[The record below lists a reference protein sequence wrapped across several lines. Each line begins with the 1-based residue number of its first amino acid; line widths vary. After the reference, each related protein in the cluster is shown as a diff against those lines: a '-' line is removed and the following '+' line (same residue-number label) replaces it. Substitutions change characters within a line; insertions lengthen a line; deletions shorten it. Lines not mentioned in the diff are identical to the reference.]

1 MMQVLLQR
9 FMRDVI
15 VNPSMA
21 LRACLLLAA
30 VLVYGTTGFLYF
42 ELPGNPDLTWQDA
55 LWYCLVTLT
64 TVGYGDFFPKTA
76 GGRFLVGVP
85 LLVLGVGLLGFMLS
99 VVATALITARNKEL
113 KGMNPARTRQHVLV
127 VHHPGAP
134 KLLRLMDELMQ
145 DPAIGPEAHFVLVDP
160 DLDELPAELARREV
174 HFVRGDPTRD
184 ETLQRAGID
193 RASHALVLL
202 RAPGGPAADALN
214 VAVTLAIEAR
224 TAPGQHRGR
233 VRGPGH
239 AGTAAQGRLRPHR
252 LCRPLRGAVH
262 EPGAAEPRRAGHRG
276 RPAVHRRRAAA
287 VPDAGAGAAGAG
299 LAALQQAAVQR
310 GHVLLGV
317 QRAGSNHLN
326 PAPASCWP
334 TATWPSPWGPA
345 GWPRWTCAAAEGQP
359 AVQRGGRS
367 SGAAASSRSAW
378 AASALV
384 MPAAAGA
391 AWLARRLRQNRPAPT
406 STSSAGPPHSKA
418 VVALNGGR

>member
-30 VLVYGTTGFLYF
+30 VLVYGTSGFLYF

-224 TAPGQHRGR
+224 TRQVNTVVECEDPGTQELLRKAGCDRVVCAGR
-233 VRGPGH
+233 FDALYMSQELLNPGVQDIV
-239 AGTAAQGRLRPHR
+239 ADLLSTGEGQQLYLTP
-252 LCRPLRGAVH
+252 V
-262 EPGAAEPRRAGHRG
+262 PGS
-276 RPAVHRRRAAA
+276 
-287 VPDAGAGAAGAG
+287 AGAG

-326 PAPASCWP
+326 PAPGFLLADGDLAITMGAS
-334 TATWPSPWGPA
+334 
-345 GWPRWTCAAAEGQP
+345 RLAALDLR
-359 AVQRGGRS
+359 RG
-367 SGAAASSRSAW
+367 
-378 AASALV
+378 
-384 MPAAAGA
+384 
-391 AWLARRLRQNRPAPT
+391 
-406 STSSAGPPHSKA
+406 
-418 VVALNGGR
+418 

>member
-224 TAPGQHRGR
+224 TRQ
-233 VRGPGH
+233 VNTVVECEDPGH
-239 AGTAAQGRLRPHR
+239 ARTASSAAQGRL
-252 LCRPLRGAVH
+252 LN
-262 EPGAAEPRRAGHRG
+262 PGVQDIVADLLSTGEGQQLYLTP
-276 RPAVHRRRAAA
+276 
-287 VPDAGAGAAGAG
+287 VPGSAGAG

-326 PAPASCWP
+326 PAPGFLLAE
-334 TATWPSPWGPA
+334 TWPSPWGPA

-359 AVQRGGRS
+359 AVSGGAGPR
-367 SGAAASSRSAW
+367 APR
-378 AASALV
+378 
-384 MPAAAGA
+384 PAAARPGPLRRWSCRQRPA
-391 AWLARRLRQNRPAPT
+391 PRRLRQNRPAPT